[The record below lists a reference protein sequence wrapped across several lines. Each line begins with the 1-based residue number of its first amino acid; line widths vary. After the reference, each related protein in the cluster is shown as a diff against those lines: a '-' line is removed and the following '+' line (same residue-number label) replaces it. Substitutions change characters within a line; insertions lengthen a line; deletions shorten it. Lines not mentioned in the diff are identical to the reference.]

1 LQAIKLLSKH
11 REKTFSFLILL
22 SIATIG
28 ISLSIGSVSIS
39 VKDILKIITHKIPLL
54 NTLIK
59 DEPIQKY
66 QLIILNLRLPRIL
79 LAMLVGSGLA
89 TAGVA
94 MQGLFKNPMASPYVV
109 GVSSGSSFGAALA
122 ILILP
127 GIFSVPLL
135 AFLAGLGTIF
145 LVYRISRRN
154 GKVPVET
161 LLLAGIAIGF
171 FFSAI
176 TSLLMYISAQSVHYL
191 VFWMMGG
198 FGGRSWDHVVTAL
211 PFIGF
216 GIPTIYYFSRE
227 LNVMQLGE
235 ESATHLGVNVER
247 VKKLLLIFSSLI
259 TATAVAV
266 SGVIGFV
273 GLIIPHITRIIVGPD
288 HRILIPASALLGGI
302 FLVWCDSLA
311 RTVISPVEL
320 PVGIITSCFGA
331 PFFIYLLKKR

>member
-1 LQAIKLLSKH
+1 METIKLLSKH
-11 REKTFSFLILL
+11 RKKTFSFLILL
-22 SIATIG
+22 AIVTIG
-28 ISLSIGSVSIS
+28 ISLSIGSVSIP
-39 VKDILKIITHKIPLL
+39 VKDILKIIIHKFPLL
-54 NTLIK
+54 NILIK
-59 DEPIQKY
+59 GESIQKY
-66 QLIILNLRLPRIL
+66 QLIILRLRLPRIL

-135 AFLAGLGTIF
+135 AFLTGLGAIL

-176 TSLLMYISAQSVHYL
+176 TSLLMYTSAQSVHYL

-198 FGGRSWDHVVTAL
+198 FGGRSWRHVVTAL

-216 GIPTIYYFSRE
+216 GIPAIYYFSRE

-235 ESATHLGVNVER
+235 ESATHLGVNVEK

-259 TATAVAV
+259 TAAAVAV

-311 RTVISPVEL
+311 RIVISPVEL

-331 PFFIYLLKKR
+331 PFFIYLLKKK